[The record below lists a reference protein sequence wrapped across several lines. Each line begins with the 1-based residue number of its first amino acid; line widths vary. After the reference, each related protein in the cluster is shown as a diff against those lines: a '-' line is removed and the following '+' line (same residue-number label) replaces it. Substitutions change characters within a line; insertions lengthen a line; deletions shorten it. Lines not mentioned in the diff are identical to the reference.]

1 MQNNDLMQL
10 EKKLSSLGGVP
21 LTHGALVSMLKEYRS
36 PNDKIVRLIGDGWLV
51 PIKKGLYAVSPE
63 RTTIPISTPLVANLL
78 YGPSY
83 VSMDYALYHYGI
95 IPERVVEVTSMTTR
109 RGKVYNLSIGRF
121 SYTHSSVDFYRLGI
135 DRIENTDK
143 TGFLMAS
150 PEKALCDKLVFTR
163 NLNIASPRVLRE
175 LLRNSFIHPTFQQ
188 AASWPGSY
196 SASGGCS
203 LRQRASASGQR
214 PAKRHPSGRLT
225 ALGTLPSITW
235 RRSFGDPRRG
245 MDLSRPLV

>member
-36 PNDKIVRLIGDGWLV
+36 PNDKIVRLIDEGWLV
-51 PIKKGLYAVSPE
+51 SIKKGLYVASPY

-109 RGKVYNLSIGRF
+109 RGKVYDLPIGRF
-121 SYTHSSVDFYRLGI
+121 SYTHSPLDFYPVGI

-150 PEKALCDKLVFTR
+150 REKALCDKLVFTR
-163 NLNIASPRVLRE
+163 NLNIASPRALQE
-175 LLRNSFIHPTFQQ
+175 LLMDD
-188 AASWPGSY
+188 
-196 SASGGCS
+196 
-203 LRQRASASGQR
+203 LRLDEG
-214 PAKRHPSGRLT
+214 
-225 ALGTLPSITW
+225 SITC
-235 RRSFGDPRRG
+235 FDPKVIEVCIMPG
-245 MDLSRPLV
+245 MKERMLRALLELVNSMKRDLK

>member
-1 MQNNDLMQL
+1 MQL

-21 LTHGALVSMLKEYRS
+21 LTHGALVSILKEYRS
-36 PNDKIVRLIGDGWLV
+36 PNDKIVRLIGDGWLM
-51 PIKKGLYAVSPE
+51 PIKKGLYALSPE

-109 RGKVYNLSIGRF
+109 RGKVYDIPIGRF
-121 SYTHSSVDFYRLGI
+121 SYTHSPVDFYRVGI

-175 LLRNSFIHPTFQQ
+175 LLFDD
-188 AASWPGSY
+188 
-196 SASGGCS
+196 
-203 LRQRASASGQR
+203 LR
-214 PAKRHPSGRLT
+214 LDEE
-225 ALGTLPSITW
+225 SIT
-235 RRSFGDPRRG
+235 RFDPKVIETCVMPG
-245 MDLSRPLV
+245 MKEKMLRALLELVNLIKRDLK

>member
-21 LTHGALVSMLKEYRS
+21 LTHGTLVSMLKEYSS
-36 PNDKIVRLIGDGWLV
+36 PNDKIVRLIDEGWLV

-95 IPERVVEVTSMTTR
+95 IPERVVEVTSMTTK
-109 RGKVYNLSIGRF
+109 RGKVYDLPIGRF
-121 SYTHSSVDFYRLGI
+121 SYTHSPVDFYPVGI
-135 DRIENTDK
+135 DRVENTDK

-163 NLNIASPRVLRE
+163 NLNISSQRALRE
-175 LLRNSFIHPTFQQ
+175 LLMDD
-188 AASWPGSY
+188 
-196 SASGGCS
+196 
-203 LRQRASASGQR
+203 LRIDEE
-214 PAKRHPSGRLT
+214 
-225 ALGTLPSITW
+225 SIT
-235 RRSFGDPRRG
+235 RF
-245 MDLSRPLV
+245 DLKVIEACVMPKMKERMLRALLELVNSMKRELK

>member
-1 MQNNDLMQL
+1 MQNDDIMQL

-21 LTHGALVSMLKEYRS
+21 LTHGALLSMLKEYRS
-36 PNDKIVRLIGDGWLV
+36 PNDKIVRLKDEGWLV

-109 RGKVYNLSIGRF
+109 RGKVYNIPIGRF
-121 SYTHSSVDFYRLGI
+121 SYTHSPLDFYPVGI
-135 DRIENTDK
+135 DRVENTDK

-163 NLNIASPRVLRE
+163 NLNIASPRALQE
-175 LLRNSFIHPTFQQ
+175 LLMDD
-188 AASWPGSY
+188 
-196 SASGGCS
+196 
-203 LRQRASASGQR
+203 LRIDEE
-214 PAKRHPSGRLT
+214 
-225 ALGTLPSITW
+225 SIT
-235 RRSFGDPRRG
+235 RFDSKVIEACIMPG
-245 MDLSRPLV
+245 MKERMLRALLELVNSMKRDQQ

>member
-1 MQNNDLMQL
+1 MQL

-36 PNDKIVRLIGDGWLV
+36 PNDKIVRLIDEGWLV

-78 YGPSY
+78 YGPSC

-109 RGKVYNLSIGRF
+109 RGKVYDLPIGRF
-121 SYTHSSVDFYRLGI
+121 SYTHSPLDFYPVGI
-135 DRIENTDK
+135 DRVENTDK

-163 NLNIASPRVLRE
+163 NLNIVSPRALQDLLMDDLRLDEENITRFDLKVIEACIMPGMKERMLRALLE
-175 LLRNSFIHPTFQQ
+175 LVNSM
-188 AASWPGSY
+188 
-196 SASGGCS
+196 
-203 LRQRASASGQR
+203 
-214 PAKRHPSGRLT
+214 KR
-225 ALGTLPSITW
+225 
-235 RRSFGDPRRG
+235 
-245 MDLSRPLV
+245 DLK

>member
-36 PNDKIVRLIGDGWLV
+36 PNDKIVRLIDEGWLV

-63 RTTIPISTPLVANLL
+63 RTTIPISTPLLANLL

-109 RGKVYNLSIGRF
+109 RGKVYDIPIGRF
-121 SYTHSSVDFYRLGI
+121 SYTHSPLDFYPVGI
-135 DRIENTDK
+135 DRVENTDK

-150 PEKALCDKLVFTR
+150 PEKALCDRLVFTR
-163 NLNIASPRVLRE
+163 NLNIVSKRE
-175 LLRNSFIHPTFQQ
+175 LQELLFDDLR
-188 AASWPGSY
+188 
-196 SASGGCS
+196 
-203 LRQRASASGQR
+203 LDEE
-214 PAKRHPSGRLT
+214 
-225 ALGTLPSITW
+225 SIT
-235 RRSFGDPRRG
+235 RFDPKVIEVCIMRG
-245 MDLSRPLV
+245 MKERMLMSLLKLVNSMKGEQK